1 MSRSLAAAVV
11 AGLLL
16 FTAMPP
22 ALAGGA
28 GWHGHRLAPQAPSV
42 HYRGK
47 HGSLGLVLPRHY
59 ESRSHHRSVIILG
72 PNTIYQQRHWR
83 APAFGGHHYRHDR
96 GRWYG
101 HEPRRCRYGDCR
113 FAPNP
118 RVYRFQR

>member
-1 MSRSLAAAVV
+1 MSRSLAAAVA
-11 AGLLL
+11 AGLLV
-16 FTAMPP
+16 FTTMPP

-47 HGSLGLVLPRHY
+47 HGSLGLVLPRQY
-59 ESRSHHRSVIILG
+59 QSRSHHRSVIILG
-72 PNTIYQQRHWR
+72 PNTVYQQRHWR
-83 APAFGGHHYRHDR
+83 APGFRTDR
-96 GRWYG
+96 YHRNHWYG
-101 HEPRRCRYGDCR
+101 RDHRPCKRGDCR